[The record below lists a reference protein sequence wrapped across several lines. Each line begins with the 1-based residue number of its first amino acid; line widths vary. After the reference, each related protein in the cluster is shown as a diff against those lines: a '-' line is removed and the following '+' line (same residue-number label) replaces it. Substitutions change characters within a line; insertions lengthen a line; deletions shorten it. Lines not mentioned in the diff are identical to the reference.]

1 MSVQALSQFR
11 EFAAEFT
18 HAALSLICEV
28 RFRAIV
34 DSFFLWRDCAGS
46 GGSEWCLLGQITPAT
61 PVAPR
66 LLPAIPHAA
75 HSQRGRCL
83 RSVVVRYDR
92 GRVNRMIC

>member
-11 EFAAEFT
+11 EFAVEFT

-28 RFRAIV
+28 RFRATV
-34 DSFFLWRDCAGS
+34 DSFLLWRDCAGS

-66 LLPAIPHAA
+66 LLPVIPHAA

-83 RSVVVRYDR
+83 RDVVVRYDR